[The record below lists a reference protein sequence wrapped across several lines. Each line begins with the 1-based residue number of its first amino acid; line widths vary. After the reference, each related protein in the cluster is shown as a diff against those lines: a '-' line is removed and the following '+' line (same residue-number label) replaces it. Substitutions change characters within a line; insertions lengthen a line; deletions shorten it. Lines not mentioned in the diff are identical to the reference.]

1 MSTPWD
7 ALAQHFKDEDAEAEV
22 YPTITEQI
30 DTPAIVIVPGDPW
43 LEPGQYRIDTE
54 RYRAIAVAASA
65 DGNSAQA
72 TLHALIHFIRHHL
85 PAGWD
90 FETASGPQQTDHQ
103 GITYFVADA
112 SLTYNACDL
121 AGGGS

>member
-1 MSTPWD
+1 MTPWD
-7 ALAQHFKDEDAEAEV
+7 ALAAHLETEQIEAQV
-22 YPTITEQI
+22 YATITEQI
-30 DTPAIVIVPGDPW
+30 DTPAVVIVPGDPW
-43 LEPGQYRIDTE
+43 LEPGSYRVDQE

-65 DGNSAQA
+65 DGVSAQA
-72 TLHALIHFIRHHL
+72 TLHALVHFIRQHL

-90 FETASGPQQTDHQ
+90 FESASGPQQTDHQ
-103 GITYFVADA
+103 GITYLVADA